1 MSDGLCSHIPR
12 GRSATVYPHVVPSLC
27 FATAP
32 PAVSRAHLPATS
44 TDYPAA
50 TDGVG
55 GLAIPRPAIRGPIN
69 HCVSTVVLPHTLPR
83 PFCEVSGAPPPAM
96 SIVRRR
102 CWGNSDGD
110 RPAIATPLHAPA
122 GDPTDHTGKR
132 RTRAKSRVSI
142 ENRELR
148 LDPGM
153 PFPGN

>member
-55 GLAIPRPAIRGPIN
+55 GLAIPRPAIRGPIS

-83 PFCEVSGAPPPAM
+83 PFCRFVKFRARHRQLCRSSAGGAGATASGTGWRSPPPFTPL
-96 SIVRRR
+96 
-102 CWGNSDGD
+102 
-110 RPAIATPLHAPA
+110 PAIQLTTPVKDVL
-122 GDPTDHTGKR
+122 GR
-132 RTRAKSRVSI
+132 
-142 ENRELR
+142 NRESR
-148 LDPGM
+148 SRT
-153 PFPGN
+153 GN